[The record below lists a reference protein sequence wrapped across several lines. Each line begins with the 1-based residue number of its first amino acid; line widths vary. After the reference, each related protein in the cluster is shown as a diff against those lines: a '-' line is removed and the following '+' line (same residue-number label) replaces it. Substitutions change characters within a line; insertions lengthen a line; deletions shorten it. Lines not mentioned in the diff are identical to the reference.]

1 MLRKLLPWID
11 HRRNSSK
18 TKRSLGRRRTD
29 SLGNTFLGVESLESR
44 NLLNAA
50 PVLSIAE
57 NQFFGAELSHVPFQA
72 TFTDVKEAAIQSF
85 DYTIDWGDGSPIFNG
100 HTDDF
105 ITQFPPNRGP
115 LPGDPIV
122 GRILEF
128 HQYPDVSEPQQF
140 PVTVTLTDG
149 LGGSHQLSK
158 FVDVYPVDP
167 GLSIDLGSANLTS
180 EGDEFSLNLPAAP
193 VGSTW
198 RINWGDVIQTGVA
211 ADSSAEHVYADDF
224 DITEPNAAHTISAAL
239 VIPSVGTFY
248 AETPTAVIVQ
258 DVPRSL
264 SISGNAVVN
273 EGDSYTLNILSSD
286 QGADP
291 IVFWIVYWQNTQDT
305 ESNPELVPDIV
316 GAEEFLTDLPSTA
329 PKVYAEPGSFL
340 VRLDAVD
347 DDGLGVISNLLS
359 VTVLNV
365 DPTADAGGP
374 YVVTDETP
382 FLLQGTGTDPGGPNE
397 SLEFAWDLDGDAI
410 FGETGADA
418 LRGNE
423 DVEDPLFDPT
433 GIVGTVNVTLRVVDG
448 QGAVGE
454 DIAQITMQAA
464 DGVFL
469 VDGTLSVL
477 DSNAA
482 DEFVTVSL
490 SGGNISVNSNGNT
503 TVFSAGDVDEIEVVL
518 GSGDD
523 IVVITSNITVP
534 VTIEGGA
541 GDDILVGG
549 GGRSVLIGGEGNDI
563 LSGSLLASAADVL
576 LGGDGDDILAGFGG
590 NDVLV
595 GGNGNDSILGG
606 GGRDVLIGSY
616 NQDLLV
622 GNDGEDILIGG
633 YTTHDNDI
641 DALDAIMAIWGSN
654 ATFDARKAA
663 LTGTNGLLEAGVGV
677 FDDDA
682 ADTIIGGGGRDLV
695 FGDNSVL
702 GDGVRD
708 SLLLIL
714 DDLVPLT

>member
-1 MLRKLLPWID
+1 
-11 HRRNSSK
+11 
-18 TKRSLGRRRTD
+18 
-29 SLGNTFLGVESLESR
+29 
-44 NLLNAA
+44 
-50 PVLSIAE
+50 
-57 NQFFGAELSHVPFQA
+57 
-72 TFTDVKEAAIQSF
+72 
-85 DYTIDWGDGSPIFNG
+85 
-100 HTDDF
+100 
-105 ITQFPPNRGP
+105 
-115 LPGDPIV
+115 
-122 GRILEF
+122 
-128 HQYPDVSEPQQF
+128 
-140 PVTVTLTDG
+140 
-149 LGGSHQLSK
+149 
-158 FVDVYPVDP
+158 
-167 GLSIDLGSANLTS
+167 
-180 EGDEFSLNLPAAP
+180 
-193 VGSTW
+193 
-198 RINWGDVIQTGVA
+198 
-211 ADSSAEHVYADDF
+211 
-224 DITEPNAAHTISAAL
+224 
-239 VIPSVGTFY
+239 
-248 AETPTAVIVQ
+248 
-258 DVPRSL
+258 
-264 SISGNAVVN
+264 
-273 EGDSYTLNILSSD
+273 
-286 QGADP
+286 
-291 IVFWIVYWQNTQDT
+291 
-305 ESNPELVPDIV
+305 
-316 GAEEFLTDLPSTA
+316 
-329 PKVYAEPGSFL
+329 
-340 VRLDAVD
+340 
-347 DDGLGVISNLLS
+347 
-359 VTVLNV
+359 
-365 DPTADAGGP
+365 
-374 YVVTDETP
+374 
-382 FLLQGTGTDPGGPNE
+382 
-397 SLEFAWDLDGDAI
+397 
-410 FGETGADA
+410 
-418 LRGNE
+418 
-423 DVEDPLFDPT
+423 
-433 GIVGTVNVTLRVVDG
+433 
-448 QGAVGE
+448 
-454 DIAQITMQAA
+454 
-464 DGVFL
+464 